1 MNYWYL
7 VVLMWK
13 KNWHVKNHIWRL
25 QKKKKSTYDVKQ
37 QKLSYKD
44 KVCAKIPKAKFNNP
58 RI

>member
-13 KNWHVKNHIWRL
+13 KKIGML
-25 QKKKKSTYDVKQ
+25 KITYDIKQ